1 MVCIQRLLLHT
12 RVKMYLTIL
21 NYGTISGNKVITF
34 ELPEYTR
41 GFQVE
46 SMEEYI
52 SVTLGFKLKDI
63 DWQTHA
69 DLPEV
74 VELHNQDYA

>member
-1 MVCIQRLLLHT
+1 
-12 RVKMYLTIL
+12 MYLTIL
-21 NYGTISGNKVITF
+21 NYGIISGNRVITY

-41 GFQVE
+41 GFQIE

-52 SVTLGFKLKDI
+52 SVTLGFNTNNI
-63 DWQTHA
+63 DWQTHEE
-69 DLPEV
+69 LPQL

>member
-1 MVCIQRLLLHT
+1 
-12 RVKMYLTIL
+12 MYLTIL
-21 NYGTISGNKVITF
+21 NYDDIMGNKVITY

-52 SVTLGFKLKDI
+52 SVTLGYSVNNI
-63 DWQTHA
+63 DWQTHEN
-69 DLPEV
+69 LPEL
-74 VELHNQDYA
+74 VELHNQEYA

>member
-1 MVCIQRLLLHT
+1 
-12 RVKMYLTIL
+12 MYITIL
-21 NYGTISGNKVITF
+21 SYEPTNQVLTF

-52 SVTLGFKLKDI
+52 SVTLGFKVNNI
-63 DWQTHA
+63 DWQTHE
-69 DLPEV
+69 DEPTIIHL
-74 VELHNQDYA
+74 QDQQ

>member
-1 MVCIQRLLLHT
+1 
-12 RVKMYLTIL
+12 MYLTIL
-21 NYGTISGNKVITF
+21 NYDSPKGNQVITY

-52 SVTLGFKLKDI
+52 SVTLGYNVNNI
-63 DWQTHA
+63 DWQTHEH
-69 DLPEV
+69 LPQL
-74 VELHNQDYA
+74 VELRNSPFVSIKSTHE

>member
-1 MVCIQRLLLHT
+1 
-12 RVKMYLTIL
+12 MYLTIL
-21 NYGTISGNKVITF
+21 NYDDIMGNKVITY

-52 SVTLGFKLKDI
+52 SVTLGYSVNNI
-63 DWQTHA
+63 DWQTHEE
-69 DLPEV
+69 LPEL
-74 VELHNQDYA
+74 VELHNQEYA

>member
-1 MVCIQRLLLHT
+1 
-12 RVKMYLTIL
+12 MYLTIL
-21 NYGTISGNKVITF
+21 NYDDIMGNKVITY

-52 SVTLGFKLKDI
+52 SVTLGYNVNNI
-63 DWQTHA
+63 DWQTHEN
-69 DLPEV
+69 LPEL
-74 VELHNQDYA
+74 VELHNQEYA

>member
-1 MVCIQRLLLHT
+1 
-12 RVKMYLTIL
+12 MYLTIL
-21 NYGTISGNKVITF
+21 NYDAPKNRVITY

-52 SVTLGFKLKDI
+52 SVTLGYNVKNI
-63 DWQTHA
+63 DWQTHE
-69 DLPEV
+69 DEPSIINL
-74 VELHNQDYA
+74 NQQLYA

>member
-1 MVCIQRLLLHT
+1 
-12 RVKMYLTIL
+12 MYLTIL
-21 NYGTISGNKVITF
+21 NYGAISGNKVITF

-52 SVTLGFKLKDI
+52 SVTLGFKLGDI
-63 DWQTHA
+63 DWQTHK
-69 DLPEV
+69 DLPEL

>member
-1 MVCIQRLLLHT
+1 
-12 RVKMYLTIL
+12 MYLTIL
-21 NYGTISGNKVITF
+21 NYDDIMGNKVITY

-52 SVTLGFKLKDI
+52 SVTLGYNVNNI
-63 DWQTHA
+63 DWQTHEN
-69 DLPEV
+69 LPEL
-74 VELHNQDYA
+74 VELYNQEYA

>member
-1 MVCIQRLLLHT
+1 
-12 RVKMYLTIL
+12 MYLTIL
-21 NYGTISGNKVITF
+21 SHDILRGNEVITY

-52 SVTLGFKLKDI
+52 SVTLGFNTGNI
-63 DWQTHA
+63 DWQTHE
-69 DLPEV
+69 DLPQL
-74 VELHNQDYA
+74 VELHNQEYA

>member
-12 RVKMYLTIL
+12 RVNMYITIL
-21 NYGTISGNKVITF
+21 SYEPTNQVLTF

-52 SVTLGFKLKDI
+52 SVTLSFNVDNI
-63 DWQTHA
+63 DWQTHE
-69 DLPEV
+69 DLPEL
-74 VELHNQDYA
+74 VELHNQEYA

>member
-1 MVCIQRLLLHT
+1 
-12 RVKMYLTIL
+12 MYLTIL
-21 NYGTISGNKVITF
+21 NYDDIRGNRVITF

-46 SMEEYI
+46 SIEEYI
-52 SVTLGFKLKDI
+52 SVTLGFNTGNI
-63 DWQTHA
+63 DWQTHE
-69 DLPEV
+69 DLPEL

>member
-1 MVCIQRLLLHT
+1 
-12 RVKMYLTIL
+12 MYLTIL
-21 NYGTISGNKVITF
+21 NYDDIRGNRVITF

-52 SVTLGFKLKDI
+52 SVTLGYSVNNI
-63 DWQTHA
+63 DWQTHE
-69 DLPEV
+69 DLPEL
-74 VELHNQDYA
+74 VELHNQEYA

>member
-1 MVCIQRLLLHT
+1 
-12 RVKMYLTIL
+12 MYLTIL
-21 NYGTISGNKVITF
+21 SYDILRGNEVITY

-52 SVTLGFKLKDI
+52 SVTLGFNTSNI
-63 DWQTHA
+63 DWQTHE
-69 DLPEV
+69 DLPEL
-74 VELHNQDYA
+74 VELHNQKYA

>member
-1 MVCIQRLLLHT
+1 
-12 RVKMYLTIL
+12 MYLTIL
-21 NYGTISGNKVITF
+21 NYDDIMGNKVITY

-52 SVTLGFKLKDI
+52 SVTLGFNVNSI
-63 DWQTHA
+63 DWQTHEG
-69 DLPEV
+69 LPEL
-74 VELHNQDYA
+74 VELHNQEYA